1 MKPDVLVV
9 CTGNVGRSPA
19 AEYLMSARTGLSVR
33 SAGTRAVVGAP
44 VEPPMAALLA
54 EGGMATEGFAARQ
67 LTEAHVERPALVLGL
82 AREHRAAVVELDPRA
97 LGRTFTLRE
106 LARLAANL
114 PRTDVEEIRAA
125 ATPRARLVRLV
136 EKAHAAR
143 ATAAVEAR
151 DPASDDIEDPIG
163 RPANVYAEVYQQI
176 KQAVATIA
184 RVLG

>member
-1 MKPDVLVV
+1 PWV
-9 CTGNVGRSPA
+9 S
-19 AEYLMSARTGLSVR
+19 SS
-33 SAGTRAVVGAP
+33 
-44 VEPPMAALLA
+44 A
-54 EGGMATEGFAARQ
+54 EGGWATERCSASQ
-67 LTEAHVERPALVLGL
+67 TTEANFERPVLVHSLTPE
-82 AREHRAAVVELDPRA
+82 RRAAVVDLDPRY
-97 LGRTFTLRE
+97 LGRTFTLRG

-114 PRTDVEEIRAA
+114 PRTDVEEIRTA